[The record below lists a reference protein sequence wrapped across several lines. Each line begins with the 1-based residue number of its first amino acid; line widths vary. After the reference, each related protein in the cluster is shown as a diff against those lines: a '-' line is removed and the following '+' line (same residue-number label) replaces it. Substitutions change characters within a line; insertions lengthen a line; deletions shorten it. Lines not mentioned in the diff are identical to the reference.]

1 MSGLEKGKTGL
12 GMRIKIIFGIIVI
25 AMVVI
30 CGLAHAEHDSYECNT
45 RKHIAFH
52 DQLWCFVS

>member
-1 MSGLEKGKTGL
+1 MW
-12 GMRIKIIFGIIVI
+12 IKIILRIIVL
-25 AMVVI
+25 AMVVL

-45 RKHIAFH
+45 RKYVTFH